1 MLTPCS
7 NPRKWVVISLS
18 EDQHSNNIFTAVN
31 FSRISSVIN
40 TRSWTPGEHFLQAL
54 EVNQSV
60 MSRQLEEFHAHQWAA
75 IKMLQANQ
83 ESLNEQLKEIRSMIV
98 DLNEMLIVREVI
110 TTMKAGILCAIVL
123 SGFIILFY
131 LLRLLFR
138 CVSKCKERADLRE
151 WFWRMENHESSSDD
165 QGKKD
170 GNMAAGALRVNRK
183 AQFGS
188 SWDDSAIER
197 KTLVSDMVGEGPHKF
212 RRHRAK
218 RASQPAMALKRS
230 RK

>member
-1 MLTPCS
+1 
-7 NPRKWVVISLS
+7 
-18 EDQHSNNIFTAVN
+18 
-31 FSRISSVIN
+31 
-40 TRSWTPGEHFLQAL
+40 
-54 EVNQSV
+54 
-60 MSRQLEEFHAHQWAA
+60 
-75 IKMLQANQ
+75 
-83 ESLNEQLKEIRSMIV
+83 
-98 DLNEMLIVREVI
+98 MLIVREVI

-165 QGKKD
+165 AGKSTSVGD
-170 GNMAAGALRVNRK
+170 MAAGALRVNRK

-197 KTLVSDMVGEGPHKF
+197 KTLVSDMVGDGPQKF
-212 RRHRAK
+212 RRHRTK
-218 RASQPAMALKRS
+218 RSSQPSISLKRFG
-230 RK
+230 K